1 MRQIFKIA
9 TASIGVGAIVLA
21 CKIAAADVSH
31 STALFSDAL
40 ESIVNIASSAIA
52 FYGLYIA
59 AKPADAVHQYGHEKA
74 ELISAVAIGVMIV
87 VAALIIFDRAIIEFF
102 HPTPLAA
109 LSGGL
114 GLGLGINALACVIN
128 LAWSRVLKLFGR
140 RWLSPG
146 LTADSQHLVSDVF
159 TSAGIIIGLLAAGLL
174 RWHILDPLIALV
186 VALQIAYMGGKTVIA
201 SISGLLDEAPPQSV
215 LQRMTQLVQQFGEG
229 AIEAHDFRM
238 RQAGPATFMEFHL
251 IVPGKMSV
259 DEAHDICDRI
269 EKAMKQELPGM
280 VITIHI
286 EPEAKAKQE
295 GVLLA

>member
-9 TASIGVGAIVLA
+9 AASIGVGAIVLA
-21 CKIAAADVSH
+21 CKILAADISH

-59 AKPADAVHQYGHEKA
+59 SKPADDVHQYGHAKA
-74 ELISAVAIGVMIV
+74 ELISAVAIGVLIV
-87 VAALIIFDRAIIEFF
+87 VAALVIFNRAIFELF
-102 HPTPLAA
+102 HPAPFAS

-114 GLGLGINALACVIN
+114 GLGLALNALACVIN

-140 RWLSPG
+140 RWLSPS
-146 LTADSQHLVSDVF
+146 LTADSEHLVSDVF
-159 TSAGIIIGLLAAGLL
+159 TSCGIIIALLGAGLL
-174 RWHILDPLIALV
+174 HWHILDPLIALV
-186 VALQIAYMGGKTVIA
+186 VAVQIAYMGGKTTIA
-201 SISGLLDEAPPQSV
+201 SISGLLDEAPPQPV
-215 LQRMTQLVQQFGEG
+215 LQRMTEIVQQFGIG
-229 AIEAHDFRM
+229 ALEAHDFRM

-251 IVPGKMSV
+251 IVPGQMSV
-259 DEAHDICDRI
+259 DDAHDICDRI
-269 EKAMKQELPGM
+269 EQAMKQELPGM

-286 EPEAKAKQE
+286 EPEVKAKQE